1 MAEPSTTPEQQ
12 RIARYKHDPKFA
24 RELDARF
31 AHQHK
36 QSESELSGGSHA
48 NAVGESRTKE
58 EKRIS
63 AANSSSNPNSFFNSY
78 WFVVVTI
85 LVFFGCILLTNL
97 VLGL

>member
-36 QSESELSGGSHA
+36 QSEREESNGSHA
-48 NAVGESRTKE
+48 NETDIIEAL
-58 EKRIS
+58 
-63 AANSSSNPNSFFNSY
+63 NSSSTGDSIFNSL
-78 WFVVVTI
+78 WVVPI
-85 LVFFGCILLTNL
+85 MIFLFLGCILLTNL
-97 VLGL
+97 AFGL

>member
-1 MAEPSTTPEQQ
+1 MAQPSTNPEQQ

-24 RELDARF
+24 RELDAKF

-63 AANSSSNPNSFFNSY
+63 AANSNSNPNSFFNSY

>member
-1 MAEPSTTPEQQ
+1 MAQPSTTPEQQ

-36 QSESELSGGSHA
+36 QSESELSNGSHA
-48 NAVGESRTKE
+48 NETDIIDAKPSGGPG
-58 EKRIS
+58 
-63 AANSSSNPNSFFNSY
+63 SNGYFLLWLCPFL
-78 WFVVVTI
+78 FV
-85 LVFFGCILLTNL
+85 GCILLTNI

>member
-48 NAVGESRTKE
+48 NETNIIEAT
-58 EKRIS
+58 
-63 AANSSSNPNSFFNSY
+63 NSMSTGDSIFNSL
-78 WFVVVTI
+78 WVVPIMIV
-85 LVFFGCILLTNL
+85 LFFGCVLLTNL
-97 VLGL
+97 VFSL

>member
-48 NAVGESRTKE
+48 NETDIIDAL
-58 EKRIS
+58 
-63 AANSSSNPNSFFNSY
+63 NSTSTGDSIFNSL
-78 WFVVVTI
+78 WIIPIMIV
-85 LVFFGCILLTNL
+85 LFFACILLTNL
-97 VLGL
+97 AFGL

>member
-36 QSESELSGGSHA
+36 QSEMPDSNGSHA
-48 NAVGESRTKE
+48 NETDIIDAL
-58 EKRIS
+58 
-63 AANSSSNPNSFFNSY
+63 NSSSTGDSIFNSL
-78 WFVVVTI
+78 WVVPIMIV
-85 LVFFGCILLTNL
+85 LFLACILLTNL
-97 VLGL
+97 AFGL

>member
-12 RIARYKHDPKFA
+12 RIDKYNRDPKFKK
-24 RELDARF
+24 ELDAKF

-36 QSESELSGGSHA
+36 QSESELSNGSHA
-48 NAVGESRTKE
+48 NETKLVGGLYAKSD
-58 EKRIS
+58 
-63 AANSSSNPNSFFNSY
+63 PNSFFNSF

-85 LVFFGCILLTNL
+85 LVFFGCISLTNL

>member
-1 MAEPSTTPEQQ
+1 MAQPATTPEQQ

-36 QSESELSGGSHA
+36 QSESELSNGSHA
-48 NAVGESRTKE
+48 NETKLVGGLYAKSD
-58 EKRIS
+58 
-63 AANSSSNPNSFFNSY
+63 PNSFFNSF

-85 LVFFGCILLTNL
+85 LVFFGCILLTNI